1 MHSPSLTSRPVGTS
15 VIPLGDKPMDYFE
28 HSRSD
33 LVDRLPL
40 PLGCVLDV
48 GCGAG
53 GVAAEIRRRGV
64 QRLVGIERDAAAA
77 AAARSICDEVVVDDA
92 PAAVRTLPDRSFDT
106 VVCYDL
112 LEHLYDP
119 AAVLRDLHRVVVA
132 GGRLHVSVPNARH
145 ASLFRDLYLKG
156 TFGYTPFGH
165 RDSTHIRW
173 FTRTDLE
180 RLLTEAGWT
189 VTETTTHPFKPY
201 RALLTRL
208 SGGRL
213 SEVFAVQ
220 WFVLCRA

>member
-1 MHSPSLTSRPVGTS
+1 M
-15 VIPLGDKPMDYFE
+15 IPLGHKPVDYFE

-33 LVDRLPL
+33 LVHRLPL
-40 PLGCVLDV
+40 PLGRVLDV

-53 GVAAEIRRRGV
+53 GVGAEIRRRGV
-64 QRLVGIERDAAAA
+64 ERLVGIELDADAAAT
-77 AAARSICDEVVVDDA
+77 ARSVFDTVVVGDA
-92 PAAVRTLPDRSFDT
+92 LAAVRTLPDDSFDT
-106 VVCYDL
+106 IVCYDI

-119 AAVLRDLHRVVVA
+119 VAVLRDLYRVVVA

-145 ASLFRDLYLKG
+145 ASLFRDLYLRG

-173 FTRTDLE
+173 FTRTDLQ
-180 RLLTEAGWT
+180 RLLAEAGWT

-220 WFVLCRA
+220 WFVMCRA